1 MCTLSLAPVGRKVR
15 SGVSFD
21 PSIVGEVDRQTDA
34 LKAAGVTRS
43 EVVNAILAQY
53 FQEGGSTEK
62 VREAVIRGRKR
73 NRE

>member
-1 MCTLSLAPVGRKVR
+1 M
-15 SGVSFD
+15 SFD

-53 FQEGGSTEK
+53 FQEGGSTEE